1 MREAPP
7 PGRDDGKGAP
17 PPSADLDHD
26 HDRSNGVVPLH
37 PADPEPVSA
46 PEAVAELALA
56 CVRFVRAAIGVS
68 LDFRPETLPVLD
80 HYLASRRD
88 ELLAARA
95 SNPEAM
101 GIVARAAGAYF
112 GEVVRAHFRSF
123 WHLPSDDP
131 ASWELRFESVYLSV
145 NPLAVVYDAISH
157 GDEEG
162 PVAHLELD
170 DEDREA
176 VAARLQELPPAP
188 DEEFFSLA
196 TRLEVLEI
204 AVDVS
209 KARMMAS
216 GLGEVSFSSEDY
228 ES

>member
-7 PGRDDGKGAP
+7 PDRDGGKGVP
-17 PPSADLDHD
+17 PPSAGTDRDA
-26 HDRSNGVVPLH
+26 DRSNGVVPLH
-37 PADPEPVSA
+37 PADPGPGSA
-46 PEAVAELALA
+46 PEAVAELADA
-56 CVRFVRAAIGVS
+56 CVRFVRAAVGVS

-80 HYLASRRD
+80 HYLGTRRD
-88 ELLAARA
+88 ELLAART

-101 GIVARAAGAYF
+101 AIVARAAGAYF

-131 ASWELRFESVYLSV
+131 ARWEVRFESVYLSV

-162 PVAHLELD
+162 PIAHLEVD

-204 AVDVS
+204 AVDVI

-216 GLGEVSFSSEDY
+216 GLGEVSFSGEDY